1 MDMDITMERLL
12 NDFEGVISQI
22 NDIVARKDIDAA
34 QKAMEQIAEIVR
46 ADNPD
51 IELDTRTDPNMD
63 HVLHELLSRI
73 DGVIKVKA
81 ETETVIE
88 ETEEARE
95 AVEELRLIDQ
105 ELKIIDITIDQIRRD
120 GKSGRDVSNEE
131 EESETTED
139 KTLEEI
145 TAKLQRLV
153 EQRIKLSNELRAMR
167 DSADVGMSQNNE
179 SWVNLKNQI

>member
-95 AVEELRLIDQ
+95 AVEELLLSI
-105 ELKIIDITIDQIRRD
+105 
-120 GKSGRDVSNEE
+120 KS
-131 EESETTED
+131 
-139 KTLEEI
+139 
-145 TAKLQRLV
+145 
-153 EQRIKLSNELRAMR
+153 
-167 DSADVGMSQNNE
+167 
-179 SWVNLKNQI
+179 

>member
-1 MDMDITMERLL
+1 
-12 NDFEGVISQI
+12 
-22 NDIVARKDIDAA
+22 
-34 QKAMEQIAEIVR
+34 MEQIAEIVR

-95 AVEELRLIDQ
+95 AVKQLNIIDQ
-105 ELKIIDITIDQIRRD
+105 ELKIIDTTIDQIRRD

-145 TAKLQRLV
+145 DAKLQKLV
-153 EQRIKLSNELRAMR
+153 EKRIKLSNELRAMR

-179 SWVNLKNQI
+179 SWVNLKNQIDELNTEIRGLEAQRDALIADK